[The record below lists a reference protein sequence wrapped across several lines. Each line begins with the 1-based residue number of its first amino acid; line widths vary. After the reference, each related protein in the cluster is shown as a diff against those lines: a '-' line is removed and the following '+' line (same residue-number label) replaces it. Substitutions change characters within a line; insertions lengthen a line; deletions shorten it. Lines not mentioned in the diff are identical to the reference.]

1 MRNIALTLM
10 YDGSAYHGWQLQ
22 KRDVTIAGTLERA
35 VSHVV
40 GHPVR
45 FVGAGRTDAGVHA
58 EIYLA
63 NFRTTSRIP
72 CDRLPLA
79 VNTRLPGDI
88 VVTKATEVPE
98 DFNAIGS
105 CLKKEYTYRIYNS
118 RIRNAFLVD
127 RVWFYPRPLDVDVM
141 QAAASQFVGTHD
153 FAAVRSVGTETKT
166 TVRTVHYFEITRSG
180 PMISCRVCADGFL
193 YNMVRAMVGTCVYA
207 SEGKLASSDIP
218 PSWPGAT
225 APTPGRPRPPRGCT

>member
-1 MRNIALTLM
+1 M

-72 CDRLPLA
+72 CDRL
-79 VNTRLPGDI
+79 R
-88 VVTKATEVPE
+88 
-98 DFNAIGS
+98 
-105 CLKKEYTYRIYNS
+105 
-118 RIRNAFLVD
+118 
-127 RVWFYPRPLDVDVM
+127 
-141 QAAASQFVGTHD
+141 
-153 FAAVRSVGTETKT
+153 
-166 TVRTVHYFEITRSG
+166 
-180 PMISCRVCADGFL
+180 
-193 YNMVRAMVGTCVYA
+193 
-207 SEGKLASSDIP
+207 
-218 PSWPGAT
+218 
-225 APTPGRPRPPRGCT
+225 